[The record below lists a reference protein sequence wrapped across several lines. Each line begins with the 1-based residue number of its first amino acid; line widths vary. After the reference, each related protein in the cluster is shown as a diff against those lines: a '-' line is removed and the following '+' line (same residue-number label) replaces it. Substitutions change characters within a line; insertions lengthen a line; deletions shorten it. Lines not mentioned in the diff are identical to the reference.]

1 MMCCCDWYMSSENF
15 SQIINV
21 FIISRDNKHAN
32 TCAADNDLNGKFD
45 IRVMVKRLL
54 VSQGQMEATF
64 KMFLCFCKLEG
75 LWLSGVA
82 LGFFASF
89 FVFLIGTPGWMSSDI
104 VNGESFVNCLP
115 PVFPFTRL
123 CCLDS
128 WETPL
133 NRLPLLSVQ
142 QRHTVTYDHVY
153 TYSAEQFG
161 VHVACMCFIG
171 RKQSSW
177 WKFSKRNHKFQKRKA
192 T

>member
-1 MMCCCDWYMSSENF
+1 MPTHVQQIMTWMGSLTSE
-15 SQIINV
+15 SWSKGCWLV
-21 FIISRDNKHAN
+21 KVRWRRRSR
-32 TCAADNDLNGKFD
+32 
-45 IRVMVKRLL
+45 
-54 VSQGQMEATF
+54 
-64 KMFLCFCKLEG
+64 CFCVSAS
-75 LWLSGVA
+75 WRACDYQA
-82 LGFFASF
+82 LHWVFLLLFLF
-89 FVFLIGTPGWMSSDI
+89 FVFFLIGAPGWMSSDI

-115 PVFPFTRL
+115 PVLPFTRL

>member
-32 TCAADNDLNGKFD
+32 TCAADNDLNGKTSESWSKGCWL
-45 IRVMVKRLL
+45 VKVRWRRR
-54 VSQGQMEATF
+54 SR
-64 KMFLCFCKLEG
+64 CFCVSAS
-75 LWLSGVA
+75 WRACDYQA
-82 LGFFASF
+82 LHLVFLLLFLF
-89 FVFLIGTPGWMSSDI
+89 FLIGAPGWMSSDI

-115 PVFPFTRL
+115 PVLPFTRL